1 MNDTTRCFLCYSQLK
16 SLKNCY
22 NKQYKKYWLKR
33 YCQANINHTCVFY
46 TDSISKKIISL
57 TITVLHNSKQSMIA
71 EFDFKDNNTTIKML
85 ENNKEINK
93 IEIPK
98 IIEPDFPK
106 LEEFKEK
113 IRSYVLFS

>member
-1 MNDTTRCFLCYSQLK
+1 
-16 SLKNCY
+16 
-22 NKQYKKYWLKR
+22 
-33 YCQANINHTCVFY
+33 
-46 TDSISKKIISL
+46 
-57 TITVLHNSKQSMIA
+57 MIA